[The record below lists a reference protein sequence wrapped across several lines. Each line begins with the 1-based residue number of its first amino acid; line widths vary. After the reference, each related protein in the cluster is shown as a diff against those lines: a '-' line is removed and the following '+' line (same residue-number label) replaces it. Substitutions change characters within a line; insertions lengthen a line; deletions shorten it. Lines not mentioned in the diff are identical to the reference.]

1 MRQGWRGWLAILLV
15 PLSPRHSEL
24 QDEDDV
30 AKNHDELEAIGG
42 EAAAQPSDRPTPNG
56 QVEHEQ
62 REGNEMHGE

>member
-30 AKNHDELEAIGG
+30 AKDHDELEAIRG
-42 EAAAQPSDRPTPNG
+42 EAAAQPADRPAPDS
-56 QVEHEQ
+56 
-62 REGNEMHGE
+62 